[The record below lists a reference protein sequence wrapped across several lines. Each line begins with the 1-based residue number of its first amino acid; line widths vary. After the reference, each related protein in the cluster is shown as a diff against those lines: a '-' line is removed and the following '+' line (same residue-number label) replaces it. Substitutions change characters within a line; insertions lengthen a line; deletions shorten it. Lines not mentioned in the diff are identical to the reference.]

1 MSPHSRGGH
10 VTCSGQRNVGG
21 SDHVSIQSLGLKRP
35 DQFPLT
41 LRVLLLLTHSQGGPG
56 HLRGPETSVRVPDRL
71 AVGVSDGGHK
81 HTNVGTV
88 CQAALLQP

>member
-1 MSPHSRGGH
+1 M
-10 VTCSGQRNVGG
+10 TCSGQRNVGG

-35 DQFPLT
+35 HQFPLT
-41 LRVLLLLTHSQGGPG
+41 HCVLLLLTESQGGPG
-56 HLRGPETSVRVPDRL
+56 HLRGPETSVRIPDRL

-81 HTNVGTV
+81 HTSVGMV

>member
-1 MSPHSRGGH
+1 MSPHSHGGH
-10 VTCSGQRNVGG
+10 VTCSGQQNVGG